1 MSGDGHDRV
10 VITGLGSV
18 SALGLDTDRFWSALK
33 AGRSGIAPLQGFADA
48 GLKINSGA
56 QVAGFEPADHFS
68 SRDLPLLD
76 RYSQFALVACREAIA
91 QAGLDPAVLFDAAA
105 VIGTGC
111 GGKETDEITYDHL
124 YKQHKSRAHPFTI
137 PKGMPS
143 AAASQVSMQLS
154 IAGPVFTVSSA
165 CSSANHAIAQAA
177 LLIRAGVVD
186 VAIAG
191 GTDAPFTYGLLKAWE
206 ALRVVSS
213 DTCRPFSADRSG
225 LVLGEGAGMVVL
237 ESERH
242 ARRRGAE
249 LLARLAGSGMTA
261 DAGHI
266 TDPSAE
272 GAARAIQSALRDAA
286 LDTGT
291 VDYVNAHGTG
301 TLANDRSETEALHRV
316 FGSHARA
323 LMVSST
329 KSMHGHAL
337 GASGGLEFIATVLA
351 LRDGVI
357 PPTINFTRPGEGC
370 DLDYVPN
377 VAREKPIRVAISN
390 SFAFGGLNAVQVLQA
405 I

>member
-1 MSGDGHDRV
+1 
-10 VITGLGSV
+10 
-18 SALGLDTDRFWSALK
+18 
-33 AGRSGIAPLQGFADA
+33 
-48 GLKINSGA
+48 
-56 QVAGFEPADHFS
+56 
-68 SRDLPLLD
+68 
-76 RYSQFALVACREAIA
+76 
-91 QAGLDPAVLFDAAA
+91 
-105 VIGTGC
+105 
-111 GGKETDEITYDHL
+111 
-124 YKQHKSRAHPFTI
+124 
-137 PKGMPS
+137 MPS

-177 LLIRAGVVD
+177 LLIRAGVVE

-206 ALRVVSS
+206 ALRVVST
-213 DTCRPFSADRSG
+213 DNCRPFSADRSG

-242 ARRRGAE
+242 ARRRGAPI
-249 LLARLAGSGMTA
+249 LARLAGSGMTA

-266 TDPSAE
+266 TDPSAD
-272 GAARAIQSALRDAA
+272 GAARAIRAALRDAA
-286 LDTGT
+286 IDAQA

-301 TLANDRSETEALHRV
+301 TLANDRTETEALHRV
-316 FGSHARA
+316 FGAHAKA
-323 LMVSST
+323 LVVSST
-329 KSMHGHAL
+329 KAMHGHAL

-351 LRDGVI
+351 LRDGII
-357 PPTINFTRPGEGC
+357 PPTINFTGPGEGC